1 MRGCRQAASRVF
13 SARGPELSN
22 VSTVTQTSS
31 SDSTYRL
38 VGIGLAVAGVFGFA
52 LRPIF
57 IRLAYTYAVDPV
69 TLLALRM
76 IFSLPFF
83 VLIATWS
90 GRGSTRARLT
100 RREHGAIILL
110 GFLGYYAAS
119 FLDFLGLQY
128 VSAGLGRLLLF
139 LYPTIV
145 VLLSAAFLGKRIVQR
160 EVLALVLCYAGVA
173 LVLSNAFE
181 HPSANLPLGAAF
193 VFGGAVIYAVYLVA
207 SSHVIQRVGSVRF
220 TAYAMMAASVF
231 CIIQFLLLRP
241 LSALAL
247 PMPVYL
253 LMLGVA
259 VVSTVIPSFMVS
271 EALRRIGANH
281 VSLIG
286 GLGPL
291 VAIVLGYVGLDEAMT
306 VLQFCGAALILAG
319 VMIVSVRPARA
330 D

>member
-1 MRGCRQAASRVF
+1 MP
-13 SARGPELSN
+13 SATEVRSEPA
-22 VSTVTQTSS
+22 
-31 SDSTYRL
+31 YRL
-38 VGIGLAVAGVFGFA
+38 IGIAFAVAGVVGFS
-52 LRPIF
+52 LRSIF
-57 IRLAYTYAVDPV
+57 IRLAYTYTVDPV

-83 VLIATWS
+83 LLIATWT
-90 GRGSTRARLT
+90 GRNSTGARLT
-100 RREHGAIILL
+100 RREHGIIIVL
-110 GFLGYYAAS
+110 GFTGYYVAS

-145 VLLSAAFLGKRIVQR
+145 VLLSAAFLGKRITQR

-173 LVLSNAFE
+173 LVLSNALE
-181 HPSANLPLGAAF
+181 HPSANLPFGAAL
-193 VFGGAVIYAVYLVA
+193 VFAGAFFYAVYLVA
-207 SSHVIQRVGSVRF
+207 GSHVIQRVGSVRF
-220 TAYAMMAASVF
+220 TAYAMMAASVC
-231 CIIQFLLLRP
+231 CILQFLVLRP
-241 LSALAL
+241 LSALDL

-259 VVSTVIPSFMVS
+259 LISTVIPSFLIS

-281 VSLIG
+281 VALIG

-291 VAIVLGYVGLDEAMT
+291 IAIVLGYIGLDEAMT

-319 VMIVSVRPARA
+319 VMIVSVRSAPP

>member
-1 MRGCRQAASRVF
+1 MATPTAS
-13 SARGPELSN
+13 
-22 VSTVTQTSS
+22 STST
-31 SDSTYRL
+31 DSTYRL
-38 VGIGLAVAGVFGFA
+38 VGIGLAVAGTIGFA

-57 IRLAYTYAVDPV
+57 IRYAYVYSNDAV

-83 VLIATWS
+83 VLIAAWS
-90 GRGSTRARLT
+90 GGGARRARLT
-100 RREHGAIILL
+100 RRDHGAIILL

-119 FLDFLGLQY
+119 FLDFLGLKY

-145 VLLSAAFLGKRIVQR
+145 VLLSAAFLGKRIVRR
-160 EVLALVLCYAGVA
+160 EVAALVLCYAGVA
-173 LVLSNAFE
+173 LVLSSALDQ
-181 HPSANLPLGAAF
+181 PSADLPLGAAL
-193 VFGGAVIYAVYLVA
+193 VFGGAVFYAIYLVA
-207 SSHVIQRVGSVRF
+207 GSQVIQRVGSVRF
-220 TAYAMMAASVF
+220 TAYAMTAASVF
-231 CIIQFLLLRP
+231 CILQFLLLRP
-241 LSALAL
+241 LAALDL
-247 PMPVYL
+247 PLPVYL
-253 LMLGVA
+253 LMLAVA
-259 VVSTVIPSFMVS
+259 VISTVIPSFMVS

-319 VMIVSVRPARA
+319 VMIVSVRPARP